1 MRFVPFRVA
10 LLASVLAVFLFGGCA
25 GSRPDFAVPPAST
38 DDPLA
43 PAKGSLASGNELQAI
58 ERLNRFL
65 QENPGSIHVDE
76 ANFLLGL
83 AYLEQKDRVLAADY
97 FQKVTRDFEGSRW
110 ARDAAYWLAY
120 SYDQLSRPSQLDQ
133 DWTDRAIGAYRVFIA
148 KHPDHEKVD
157 TARTRIVQLEDRL
170 AKKSYENGA
179 LYLRMRHWR
188 AAEIYFQQVLEDY
201 PQSNWVCRAA
211 LGLGESFYRRSDWT
225 SAAEQLTRVVDTC
238 SDPEVREKAAELLD
252 RSKTELARATPADT
266 SGAPDSASAP

>member
-1 MRFVPFRVA
+1 MRA
-10 LLASVLAVFLFGGCA
+10 LLFALLLGAPVLAGCA

-43 PAKGSLASGNELQAI
+43 PAKAALASGNELQAI

-65 QENPGSIHVDE
+65 QENPGSIRVDE

-120 SYDQLSRPSQLDQ
+120 SYDQLTRPSQLDQ

-148 KHPDHEKVD
+148 RHPDHEKVE
-157 TARTRIVQLEDRL
+157 TARGRIAALEDRL

-201 PQSNWVCRAA
+201 PQSTWVCRAA
-211 LGLGESFYRRSDWT
+211 LGLGESFYHRSDWK
-225 SAAEQLTRVVDTC
+225 SATEQLTRVVDTC
-238 SDPEVREKAAELLD
+238 ADPEVRGKATKLLGH
-252 RSKTELARATPADT
+252 SKLELARTTPADT